1 MRAGLTA
8 GALVAALAQAFA
20 QPSFRAGVDLVTV
33 PITVRHKD
41 ADRDVPAVTA
51 AGLRVSE
58 NGVEQR
64 IDFVERDVRP
74 LSLTIVL
81 DASSSMVG
89 LSRTWAEEA
98 MHGVFSRLLPADQ
111 VSLIVF
117 GSWSITAVSWSRASA
132 IDGLGWA
139 QWVMPPDT
147 ALIDAVQ
154 AALES
159 MDTAA
164 NDRGVVLVLSDGLEI
179 ASSLT
184 ISDVVQTRRQSETAV
199 YAFEFDPAW
208 DQEGHWQLPRRLRQ
222 ATAWQRHTNYMEQL
236 VGDSGGAVH
245 GISARDAVAASTAAL
260 MSDLRSQ
267 YVLGYTST
275 RPMDGKYRRIKVE
288 PKDKDLRLR
297 HRGGYLAMP
306 R

>member
-1 MRAGLTA
+1 
-8 GALVAALAQAFA
+8 VAQALA
-20 QPSFRAGVDLVTV
+20 QPSFRSGVDLVTV
-33 PITVRHKD
+33 PITVRHKH

-51 AGLRVSE
+51 AGLRVLE
-58 NGVEQR
+58 NGVLQR
-64 IDFVERDVRP
+64 VDFVERDVRP

-98 MHGVFSRLLPADQ
+98 MHAAFAQLLPADE

-117 GSWSITAVSWSRASA
+117 GAWPITTVAWSQASA
-132 IDGLGWA
+132 IEGLGWA
-139 QWVMPPDT
+139 QWVMSPET

-179 ASSLT
+179 ASSLSIT
-184 ISDVVQTRRQSETAV
+184 DVVRTRRQSETAV

-222 ATAWQRHTNYMEQL
+222 GVAWQRHTDYMEQL

-245 GISARDAVAASTAAL
+245 GISTSKAVAASTAAFI
-260 MSDLRSQ
+260 SDLRSQ
-267 YVLGYTST
+267 YIVGYSST
-275 RPMDGKYRRIKVE
+275 RPMDGRYRRIKVA
-288 PKDKDLRLR
+288 PKDKDLRIR

>member
-1 MRAGLTA
+1 MRAGLAA
-8 GALVAALAQAFA
+8 GLLLVAFAQPSA

-33 PITVRHKD
+33 PVTVRHKD
-41 ADRDVPAVTA
+41 SARTVPEVTA
-51 AGLRVSE
+51 TDLRVSE
-58 NGVEQR
+58 NGAEQR
-64 IDFVERDVRP
+64 ISFVERDTRP

-81 DASSSMVG
+81 DVSSSMVG
-89 LSRTWAEEA
+89 LSRTWADEA
-98 MHGVFSRLLPADQ
+98 MQAVFGKLLPSDQ

-117 GSWSITAVSWSRASA
+117 GGWPVTAVAWTTASA
-132 IDGLGWA
+132 IEGLGWA
-139 QWVMPPDT
+139 QWVTSPET

-179 ASSLT
+179 ASSLS

-208 DQEGHWQLPRRLRQ
+208 DAEGHWQVPRRLRLA
-222 ATAWQRHTNYMEQL
+222 ATPQIHTRYMEQL

-245 GISARDAVAASTAAL
+245 AISTNEAVAASTAAL

-267 YVLGYTST
+267 YIVGYTST
-275 RPMDGKYRRIKVE
+275 RAMDGKYRRIKVE
-288 PKDKDLRLR
+288 ARDKNVRVR
-297 HRGGYLAMP
+297 HRGGYLAIP